1 MGTPDVERRLRSYL
15 LALGLGIGVA
25 GTVLALDE
33 ENGLGRLWALRTHEG
48 RLQSSV
54 ASLVEERTERTR
66 LTHRLRGD
74 RQTIEHLAR
83 EKLGM
88 VRPGEIVVRLHPPAD
103 ERALSSAS
111 D

>member
-1 MGTPDVERRLRSYL
+1 M
-15 LALGLGIGVA
+15 AC
-25 GTVLALDE
+25 TVLALDE
-33 ENGLGRLWALRTHEG
+33 VNGLACLWALRTHEG
-48 RLQSSV
+48 QLRSSV
-54 ASLVEERTERTR
+54 ASLVEERAERTR
-66 LTHRLRGD
+66 LAHRLRGD
-74 RQTIEHLAR
+74 RQTIERLAR